1 MTKHGTAFGLALEAA
16 QNSELTLNDKDLE
29 FFLCVIIEGDN
40 TMAELGGNITPQI
53 INGLENMLSA
63 LKAHNNKT
71 SLYSYST
78 QKQPTLTE
86 VQSGL
91 IG

>member
-16 QNSELTLNDKDLE
+16 QNAELTLNDKDLE
-29 FFLCVIIEGDN
+29 FFLYVIIDGDN

-53 INGLENMLSA
+53 INSLENILTI
-63 LKAHNNKT
+63 LKAHSNT
-71 SLYSYST
+71 TALYSHSI
-78 QKQPTLTE
+78 QKQPTLME
-86 VQSGL
+86 AQSGL